1 MTHILT
7 ATGVTVRFGGL
18 TVIDDVDLELRPSE
32 ILGLI
37 GPNGAGKT
45 TFVNVLSG
53 FQKPQTGTI
62 RIGSDDIT
70 ATPPDERVRRGLL
83 RTFQAVRLFPALTV
97 AENLLA
103 AAFAMGQGRKE
114 ARAEIAV
121 LAGLLD
127 LEGWLAT
134 EARAL
139 PYGVE
144 RRVGIA
150 RAMMARPAFVMLDEP
165 AAGMN
170 HHEAMAFLSVVDA
183 IRARGCGILLIE
195 HNMDIVF
202 RLCDR
207 VQVLRSGKVL
217 ASGTPDEIRNH
228 AMVREAYLGSA
239 AA

>member
-18 TVIDDVDLELRPSE
+18 TVIDDVDLALRPSE

-62 RIGSDDIT
+62 RIGDTDIS
-70 ATPPDERVRRGLL
+70 ATLPDERVRRGLV

-103 AAFAMGQGRKE
+103 AGFAMGQSRRAAK
-114 ARAEIAV
+114 AEIAT
-121 LAGLLD
+121 LAALLD
-127 LEGWLAT
+127 LDGWLNT

-144 RRVGIA
+144 RRAGIA
-150 RAMMARPAFVMLDEP
+150 RAMMAGPAFIMLDEP

-170 HHEAMAFLSVVDA
+170 HEEAMAFLSVMDA

-217 ASGTPDEIRNH
+217 AAGTPDEIRNH
-228 AMVREAYLGSA
+228 ALVREAYLGSA